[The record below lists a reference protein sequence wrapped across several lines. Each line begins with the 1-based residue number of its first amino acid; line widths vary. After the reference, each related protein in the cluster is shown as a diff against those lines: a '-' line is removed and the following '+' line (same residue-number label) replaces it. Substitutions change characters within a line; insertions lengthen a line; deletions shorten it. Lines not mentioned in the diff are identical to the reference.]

1 MTAPAAE
8 GSPLGLHRV
17 VSPRGVLPQAADR
30 LDPDPRLREDEVR
43 VDVELLNLD
52 AASYRQLHEE
62 HGGDGDAIRDTVCRI
77 VRERGKMHNPVTGS
91 GGMLI
96 GTVAEA
102 GARARLGLR
111 PGDRVA
117 SLVSLTLTPLELTD
131 GLRSWDGL
139 SERVPARGH
148 AILFG
153 RSVAAVLPPD
163 LPDELCLAVLDVCGA
178 PALAARTVAEA
189 AAGGGAAPSVAV
201 LGASGKS
208 GSLVLAA
215 ARRAGAGRLVGV
227 VPDAAEEAALAAT
240 GLADTVLRAD
250 ARDAV
255 ALSGALAGCGGPAD
269 ITVVCTDV
277 PGCEH
282 AAILATRDGGTVV
295 FFSMATSFP
304 AAALGAEG
312 LGADV
317 RMLIGNGY
325 QPGHAEAAL
334 DLVRTE
340 PAVRGLLERRVT
352 AEAPAPAPST
362 TGQAGTESATG
373 PVEPTGG
380 AGETGAPVP
389 SPPPDVAVALGDFE
403 AATSPRAARS
413 VVPAVSPEAARS
425 VVPAVSPEA
434 ARSVVPAVPPEA
446 AGPVAPA
453 VLPEAAGAGVPA
465 APPAAVAP
473 EASAGLLGTAAP
485 ATPVTSRATT
495 SPRPAARLGLDGEL
509 VRRARVLAAR
519 VGRPVVDMART
530 HTTVA
535 VERAALRLAGLSG
548 ADPEG
553 IPWANRL
560 VDAVRDQVGLE
571 HGVALPVW
579 HALREGAAPD
589 LAGLAARATAR
600 SVGFRLPEGA
610 DADRAVRDAR
620 RAMARGI
627 AVIDGRRAERER
639 MLRRWGR
646 TAGPLIY
653 LIVATG
659 DIHEDVRQAVAAARG
674 GADVIAV
681 IRSTGQSLLDYVPD
695 GATREGFAGTYA
707 TQENFRL
714 MRAALDGVSAEL
726 GRYVRLTNYASGLCM
741 PEIAVLAGLERLDM
755 MLNDSM
761 YGILFRDINP
771 VRTFVDQRFS
781 RQLHARA
788 GIVIN
793 TGEDNYL
800 TTADAMQAAHTVT
813 ASQLLNEY
821 FGKEAGLT
829 DAQLGLGHAF
839 EIDPDLP
846 DSFRMELAHALL
858 ARELFPDAPLKW
870 MPPTKH
876 MTGDI
881 FRGYLLNGFFNLAGA
896 LTRQDILLV
905 GMMTEAVVT
914 PFLSDRDLAL
924 QNVRYVMQAAGALEE
939 DFRPAPGGTIARR
952 AESVLREAVGLLERI
967 CDRGLLDAIDA
978 GTFGGTRRPA
988 DGGRGRDGV
997 AERAPGYRNPAV
1009 ELLENPPTDSDHC
1022 ETAGAPAAAR
1032 PAPREGADR
1041 P

>member
-1 MTAPAAE
+1 MNGGAE
-8 GSPLGLHRV
+8 KRSSPLGLHRV
-17 VSPRGVLPQAADR
+17 LAPAGVLPQAADR
-30 LDPDPRLREDEVR
+30 LDPDSPLHDDEVR
-43 VDVELLNLD
+43 IDVEYLNLD

-62 HGGDGDAIRDTVCRI
+62 HGGDGDAIRDAVCRI

-102 GARARLGLR
+102 GPRTPLGLK

-117 SLVSLTLTPLELTD
+117 SLVSLTLTPLTLTD
-131 GLRSWDGL
+131 GLRDWDGL
-139 SERVPARGH
+139 GERVPARGH
-148 AILFG
+148 AVLFG
-153 RSVAAVLPPD
+153 RSVAAALPAD
-163 LPDELCLAVLDVCGA
+163 LPDELSLAVLDVCGA
-178 PALAARTVAEA
+178 PALTARTVAEYA
-189 AAGGGAAPSVAV
+189 TRSGAAPSVAV
-201 LGASGKS
+201 LGAAGKS
-208 GSLVLAA
+208 GSLALAA
-215 ARRAGAGRLVGV
+215 ARRAGAGRLVGI
-227 VPDAAEEAALAAT
+227 VPDRAEEAALTAS
-240 GLADTVLRAD
+240 GLAGTVLRAD

-255 ALSGALAGCGGPAD
+255 ALSERLDGCGGPVD

-282 AAILATRDGGTVV
+282 AAVLATRDGGTVV

-312 LGADV
+312 LRADV
-317 RMLIGNGY
+317 TMLIGNGY
-325 QPGHAEAAL
+325 QPGHADQAL

-340 PAVRGLLERRVT
+340 PGVRDLFARRL
-352 AEAPAPAPST
+352 APSHADT
-362 TGQAGTESATG
+362 
-373 PVEPTGG
+373 
-380 AGETGAPVP
+380 
-389 SPPPDVAVALGDFE
+389 AV
-403 AATSPRAARS
+403 
-413 VVPAVSPEAARS
+413 
-425 VVPAVSPEA
+425 
-434 ARSVVPAVPPEA
+434 
-446 AGPVAPA
+446 
-453 VLPEAAGAGVPA
+453 
-465 APPAAVAP
+465 
-473 EASAGLLGTAAP
+473 
-485 ATPVTSRATT
+485 
-495 SPRPAARLGLDGEL
+495 RPAATAVRRPAATAGKLGLDPHL
-509 VRRARVLAAR
+509 VERARKLAVRA
-519 VGRPVVDMART
+519 GRPVVDLARS

-548 ADPEG
+548 ADAEG
-553 IPWANRL
+553 IPWVNRL

-579 HALREGAAPD
+579 HALRDGPSRD
-589 LAGLAARATAR
+589 LTELAARATAR
-600 SVGFRLPEGA
+600 DVSFRLPEGA
-610 DADRAVRDAR
+610 AAEHAVRDAR
-620 RAMARGI
+620 RAMAKGL
-627 AVIDGRRAERER
+627 AVIDGRRRERER
-639 MLRRWGR
+639 LIQEWGEPR
-646 TAGPLIY
+646 GPLVY

-681 IRSTGQSLLDYVPD
+681 IRSTGQSLLDYVPH
-695 GATREGFAGTYA
+695 GATREGYAGTYA

-714 MRAALDGVSAEL
+714 MRAALDEVSARL

-771 VRTFVDQRFS
+771 LRTFVDQRFS

-800 TTADAMQAAHTVT
+800 TTADAMRAAHTVT

-870 MPPTKH
+870 MPPTRH
-876 MTGDI
+876 MTGDV

-896 LTRQDILLV
+896 LTRQNILLV

-924 QNVRYVMQAAGALEE
+924 QNVRYVLDAAGSLEE
-939 DFRPAPGGTIARR
+939 DFRPAPGGVIARR
-952 AESVLREAVGLLERI
+952 ADTVLREAVDLLEGL
-967 CDRGLLDAIDA
+967 CDRGLPAAIA
-978 GTFGGTRRPA
+978 EGTFGGMRRPA
-988 DGGRGRDGV
+988 DGGRGRDGL
-997 AERAPGYRNPAV
+997 AERAPGYRNPAI
-1009 ELLENPPTDSDHC
+1009 ELLEGSRDPEP
-1022 ETAGAPAAAR
+1022 
-1032 PAPREGADR
+1032 EGEDR
-1041 P
+1041 R